1 MDKGEE
7 RMDRGENLE
16 NLEFVSKGR
25 YLEFFFIWKKRK
37 SSDSQL
43 NFDTRKRGYVI
54 NKGREEEKKKKYKKM
69 KRTDE
74 GDDGRVHVSPRWKLL

>member
-1 MDKGEE
+1 MDRGEE

-54 NKGREEEKKKKYKKM
+54 NKGREEEKKKNTRK
-69 KRTDE
+69 
-74 GDDGRVHVSPRWKLL
+74 

>member
-1 MDKGEE
+1 MDRGEE

-54 NKGREEEKKKKYKKM
+54 NKGREKEIQENEKN
-69 KRTDE
+69 
-74 GDDGRVHVSPRWKLL
+74 GRR

>member
-1 MDKGEE
+1 MDRGEE

-16 NLEFVSKGR
+16 NLEFQVSKGR

-54 NKGREEEKKKKYKKM
+54 NKGREEEKKKIQENEKN
-69 KRTDE
+69 
-74 GDDGRVHVSPRWKLL
+74 GRR

>member
-54 NKGREEEKKKKYKKM
+54 NKGREEEKKKNTRK
-69 KRTDE
+69 
-74 GDDGRVHVSPRWKLL
+74 

>member
-1 MDKGEE
+1 MDRGEE

-43 NFDTRKRGYVI
+43 NFDTRKRGYVN
-54 NKGREEEKKKKYKKM
+54 NKGREEEKKKIQENEKN
-69 KRTDE
+69 
-74 GDDGRVHVSPRWKLL
+74 GRR